1 MRVISGRWGGRLL
14 PARVPPETRPTLDA
28 VREAIFNVLASRL
41 AFEGQ
46 RVLDLYA
53 GSGALGI
60 EALSRGA
67 AHVTFV
73 ERSQRAAAAV
83 EHNCGALGIEQDA
96 YTIVRG
102 DATRFLER
110 STETEHVTLVFADPP
125 YRSIAEWGRLL
136 PALATARCVERDAV
150 VVLEHRA
157 GLTLALPPSLVL
169 LDVRRWGD
177 TACTLAVRQ

>member
-28 VREAIFNVLASRL
+28 VREAIFNMLASRL
-41 AFEGQ
+41 AFQGQ

-73 ERSQRAAAAV
+73 ERSQRAAAAI
-83 EHNCGALGIEQDA
+83 EQNCRALGIAQDE
-96 YTIVRG
+96 YIIVRG
-102 DATRFLER
+102 DTTRFLER
-110 STETEHVTLVFADPP
+110 AAEHVTLVFADPP

-150 VVLEHRA
+150 IVLEHVG
-157 GLTLALPPSLVL
+157 GLSLALPPSLVL
-169 LDVRRWGD
+169 LEQRRWGD
-177 TACTLAVRQ
+177 TGCTIAVRQ

>member
-1 MRVISGRWGGRLL
+1 MRVISGQWGGRLL

-28 VREAIFNVLASRL
+28 VREAIFNMLTSRL

-73 ERSQRAAAAV
+73 ERSQRAVAAI
-83 EHNCGALGIEQDA
+83 EQNCGALGIERDV

-102 DATRFLER
+102 DATRLLER
-110 STETEHVTLVFADPP
+110 ASERVTLVFADPP
-125 YRSIAEWGRLL
+125 YRSTAEWGWLL
-136 PALATARCVERDAV
+136 PALATARCIERDAV
-150 VVLEHRA
+150 IVLEHVG
-157 GLTLALPPSLVL
+157 GLSLALPPSLVL
-169 LDVRRWGD
+169 LDRRRWGD